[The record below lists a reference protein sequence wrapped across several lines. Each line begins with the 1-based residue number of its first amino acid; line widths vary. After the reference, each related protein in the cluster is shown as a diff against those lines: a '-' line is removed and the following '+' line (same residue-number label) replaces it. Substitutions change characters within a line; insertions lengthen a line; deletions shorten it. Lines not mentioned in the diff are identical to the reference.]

1 MDDYGRDHHEC
12 DHLECE
18 HKQCET
24 IDGFSVCTH
33 CGCVMCSVPEA
44 MEWVPGINDVR
55 QRASNA
61 DEAWHVG
68 GTVVGDNKLKR
79 IHQGITGGNKQ
90 RVYAEGREFIKSVCT
105 DLHVGDA
112 VEAEALYIFTVV
124 REQHSRWRGARRVGI
139 LISCVSI
146 ACQKF
151 SIGVT
156 DAAILKLE
164 RVNQPSKT
172 MNFQKKH
179 VLTMLHKSGM
189 TIDQAKAETYCLR
202 VCSDLGFNSD
212 LSKIVSAQAKRIS
225 KMEHLNARSCNM
237 IVAVSVLFLI
247 EKYTLSI
254 RIDNLCR
261 MLNVT
266 RPTLVKWYAEASARS
281 VSYTRQLVQAVD
293 SDNT

>member
-1 MDDYGRDHHEC
+1 MDAYGRDHI
-12 DHLECE
+12 ECE
-18 HKQCET
+18 HKECDI
-24 IDGFSVCTH
+24 IDGFSVCTN
-33 CGCVMCSVPEA
+33 CGCVMCAVPEA
-44 MEWVPGINDVR
+44 IEWVPGIDDVR

-68 GTVVGDNKLKR
+68 GTVVGDKKLDR
-79 IHQGITGGNKQ
+79 IHKGVSGGNKQ
-90 RVYAEGREFIKSVCT
+90 KVYAEGREFIKSVCT
-105 DLHVGDA
+105 DLRVGDA
-112 VEAEALYIFTVV
+112 VEAEALHIFNIV

-156 DAAILKLE
+156 DSAILNLE
-164 RVNQPSKT
+164 RVHQPSKT
-172 MNFQKKH
+172 MNAQKKH
-179 VLTMLHKSGM
+179 VFTMLHKSGM
-189 TIDQAKAETYCLR
+189 TVDQANAETYCLR

-247 EKYTLSI
+247 EKYNLSI
-254 RIDNLCR
+254 SVYNLCR
-261 MLNVT
+261 MVNVT
-266 RPTLVKWYAEASARS
+266 RPTLVKWYAEASARC
-281 VSYTRQLVQAVD
+281 VSYTRQFVQAVD